1 MKKLIA
7 FLLSLTLMFSLAVT
21 AFAAESTDFV
31 VLGDSIAHG
40 HGLKDKENYAYGAL
54 IAKANGYNYANHA
67 YDGDTTFDLNRRLD
81 RSDIIADLKKA
92 EIIAIS
98 IGGNNFL
105 RGGFVEMILKGI
117 FGDYRMLDDISAEFY
132 VNFNIA
138 IDKIKAINPDAEI
151 FIQTVYNPRNDLFKG
166 VYQQAL
172 DRLNKYIVQ
181 AAAERDLTVIEI
193 EKAFRGHAGEYIQS
207 DVIHPNERGHY
218 NIALEYLKVLKD
230 MGLGT
235 ADKPLIDEEE
245 VIVYSVWDQ
254 IMAFFQKLFSKKII

>member
-1 MKKLIA
+1 MKKIIA
-7 FLLSLTLMFSLAVT
+7 FLLALTLAFSLAVT
-21 AFAAESTDFV
+21 AFAAESTDLV

-105 RGGFVEMILKGI
+105 RGGFVEMILRGI
-117 FGDYRMLDDISAEFY
+117 FGDYKILDETAAEFY
-132 VNFNIA
+132 TNFIVA
-138 IDKIKAINPDAEI
+138 VDKIRAINPDATLL
-151 FIQTVYNPRNDLFKG
+151 IQTVYNPRNDLFKG
-166 VYQQAL
+166 VYQQAVN
-172 DRLNKYIVQ
+172 RLNNYIKK
-181 AAAERDLTVIEI
+181 AAAEKDLTVVEVAA
-193 EKAFRGHAGEYIQS
+193 AFQGHAGEYIQS

>member
-1 MKKLIA
+1 MKKLISLILA
-7 FLLSLTLMFSLAVT
+7 LTLIFSLAVT
-21 AFAAESTDFV
+21 ASATESTDFV

-40 HGLKDKENYAYGAL
+40 HGLEDKENYAYGAL
-54 IAKANGYNYANHA
+54 IAKANGYNYANHSH
-67 YDGDTTFDLNRRLD
+67 DGDTSFDLNNRLE
-81 RSDIIADLKKA
+81 RSDVIADLKKA

-117 FGDYRMLDDISAEFY
+117 FGDYRMFDEVAAEFY
-132 VNFNIA
+132 DNFNTA
-138 IDKIKAINPDAEI
+138 IDKIRAINPHAEI
-151 FIQTVYNPRNDLFKG
+151 FIQTVYNPRNDAFKG

-181 AAAERDLTVIEI
+181 AAAERGLTVIDI
-193 EKAFRGHAGEYIQS
+193 EKAFEGHAGEYIQG

-245 VIVYSVWDQ
+245 VIVYGLWNQ
-254 IMAFFQKLFSKKII
+254 IVAILKSFFN